1 MPRYKTVTGI
11 VINKRTHKDNDL
23 FVTLLTPFDGKIS
36 CLAKGAKNIKSRRL
50 GHLQLGNT
58 IRVSLYEKDNFTW
71 LSESV
76 SINSFMQINKNLVQL
91 NLLFLFLEFINQLI
105 PENEN
110 NPNVYK
116 ICQKIIS
123 AIDKNQLK
131 TYISNEINLIKI
143 LGFGVPDDIITSY
156 NASNFKLT
164 QNLLKSYF
172 ESIVE
177 RPIESNRL
185 FT

>member
-1 MPRYKTVTGI
+1 MPIYKTVTGI
-11 VINKRTHKDNDL
+11 VINKRIYKDNDL
-23 FVTLLTPFDGKIS
+23 FITLLTPFEGKLS
-36 CLAKGAKNIKSRRL
+36 CLAKGARNIKSRRL

-58 IRVSLYEKDNFTW
+58 IKASLYEKNNFTW
-71 LSESV
+71 LSETTSV
-76 SINSFMQINKNLVQL
+76 KSFMQINKNLVQL

-105 PENEN
+105 PENQS
-110 NPNVYK
+110 NPKVYE

-131 TYISNEINLIKI
+131 AYIGSEINLIKI
-143 LGFGVPDDIITSY
+143 LGFGVPDDIISSY

-177 RPIESNRL
+177 KPIESNRL
-185 FT
+185 FM

>member
-11 VINKRTHKDNDL
+11 VINKRNYKDNDL
-23 FVTLLTPFDGKIS
+23 FITLLTPFEGKLS

-58 IRVSLYEKDNFTW
+58 IKASLYEKDNFIW
-71 LSESV
+71 LSESI
-76 SINSFMQINKNLVQL
+76 SLKSFMQLNKNLVQL

-105 PENEN
+105 PENQS
-110 NPNVYK
+110 NPQVYE

-123 AIDKNQLK
+123 SIDKNQLK
-131 TYISNEINLIKI
+131 SYISNEINLIKI
-143 LGFGVPDDIITSY
+143 LGFGVPEDIINSY
-156 NASNFKLT
+156 NTDNFKLT

-185 FT
+185 FM

>member
-1 MPRYKTVTGI
+1 MASYKTVQGI

-23 FVTLLTPFDGKIS
+23 VITLLTPHDGKIV
-36 CLAKGAKNIKSRRL
+36 CLAKGAKSIKSRRL

-58 IRVSLYEKDNFTW
+58 IKASLFRKDNFNW
-71 LSESV
+71 LSES
-76 SINSFMQINKNLVQL
+76 STLNAFMQIQKNLVQL
-91 NLLFLFLEFINQLI
+91 NLLFLFLEFINQLV
-105 PENEN
+105 PENEI
-110 NPNVYK
+110 NPGIYE

-143 LGFGVPDDIITSY
+143 LGFGIPEDIITSY
-156 NASNFKLT
+156 NADNFKLT
-164 QNLLKSYF
+164 QNLLKNYF

-177 RPIESNRL
+177 KPIESNRL